1 MTPEPAVPYGD
12 PVTGVRAP
20 ELTVKA
26 ETSLEPE
33 LAEYSRAP
41 VESTATATG
50 CVPAANEDPALS
62 PPEEAMPKDTTAL
75 CAESAAYRNCPF
87 ASMVIPA
94 MLAPVGAGKGEPVI
108 SARAPLEAMEKTEIV
123 PAVPFAR
130 YKKPAVGETT
140 MKCAVAG
147 AGKGDPEISVNNP
160 LVASMLNTEMLADP

>member
-41 VESTATATG
+41 VESTATATA

-75 CAESAAYRNCPF
+75 CAESAAYRNGPF

-94 MLAPVGAGKGEPVI
+94 ILAPVGAVEGEPEI
-108 SARAPLEAMEKTEIV
+108 SARDP
-123 PAVPFAR
+123 R
-130 YKKPAVGETT
+130 
-140 MKCAVAG
+140 G
-147 AGKGDPEISVNNP
+147 ALDRP
-160 LVASMLNTEMLADP
+160 

>member
-1 MTPEPAVPYGD
+1 
-12 PVTGVRAP
+12 
-20 ELTVKA
+20 
-26 ETSLEPE
+26 
-33 LAEYSRAP
+33 
-41 VESTATATG
+41 
-50 CVPAANEDPALS
+50 
-62 PPEEAMPKDTTAL
+62 
-75 CAESAAYRNCPF
+75 
-87 ASMVIPA
+87 MVIPA

-160 LVASMLNTEMLADP
+160 LVASMLNTEMLADPCFRTNRNWPFDLMP